1 MATTGVE
8 AESDTA
14 KLIKAMTAANKK
26 SSNDEDKGK
35 ITDKDFLGLLKDIN
49 GLPSDILKLY
59 TQAQNFWAD
68 PTNTGDTN
76 YSNFAQMLTRISLQA
91 NIAKFNKEVWDKS
104 RDTMFTNHSENEMA
118 ITDQGG
124 VVIQTSDGGIDTISV
139 EKWKQNPYV
148 YKTLTNADIM
158 ELRAQK
164 LPGDNSIL
172 NIVMVVL
179 VQKLSL
185 INYRRY

>member
-14 KLIKAMTAANKK
+14 KLIKAMVAANKK
-26 SSNDEDKGK
+26 SSNDENKGK

-76 YSNFAQMLTRISLQA
+76 YSNFA
-91 NIAKFNKEVWDKS
+91 
-104 RDTMFTNHSENEMA
+104 
-118 ITDQGG
+118 
-124 VVIQTSDGGIDTISV
+124 
-139 EKWKQNPYV
+139 
-148 YKTLTNADIM
+148 
-158 ELRAQK
+158 
-164 LPGDNSIL
+164 
-172 NIVMVVL
+172 
-179 VQKLSL
+179 
-185 INYRRY
+185 

>member
-14 KLIKAMTAANKK
+14 KLIKAMAAANKK

-76 YSNFAQMLTRISLQA
+76 YSNFA
-91 NIAKFNKEVWDKS
+91 
-104 RDTMFTNHSENEMA
+104 
-118 ITDQGG
+118 
-124 VVIQTSDGGIDTISV
+124 
-139 EKWKQNPYV
+139 
-148 YKTLTNADIM
+148 
-158 ELRAQK
+158 
-164 LPGDNSIL
+164 
-172 NIVMVVL
+172 
-179 VQKLSL
+179 
-185 INYRRY
+185 

>member
-14 KLIKAMTAANKK
+14 ELIKAMTAANKK

-76 YSNFAQMLTRISLQA
+76 YSNFA
-91 NIAKFNKEVWDKS
+91 
-104 RDTMFTNHSENEMA
+104 
-118 ITDQGG
+118 
-124 VVIQTSDGGIDTISV
+124 
-139 EKWKQNPYV
+139 
-148 YKTLTNADIM
+148 
-158 ELRAQK
+158 
-164 LPGDNSIL
+164 
-172 NIVMVVL
+172 
-179 VQKLSL
+179 
-185 INYRRY
+185 